1 MLRAVMRRLLLPLLV
16 HTFCAV
22 AGNGTVEIH
31 VVNGKNGKPV
41 ANAHVL
47 VFQGGSK
54 EEVKQLKY
62 HLDLRTD
69 SEGIAVLPNDAM
81 PWLRVWVDWHRSC
94 QSNSDSGIYPLAM
107 IRNSGLVTPNNCSS
121 ISKETSPDEL
131 YLFVRGETFLEKMR
145 R

>member
-1 MLRAVMRRLLLPLLV
+1 
-16 HTFCAV
+16 
-22 AGNGTVEIH
+22 
-31 VVNGKNGKPV
+31 V

-107 IRNSGLVTPNNCSS
+107 IRNSGLVTPNKLQLNLQR
-121 ISKETSPDEL
+121 DESGRAL
-131 YLFVRGETFLEKMR
+131 PLRAG
-145 R
+145 